1 MKKDFLALDNH
12 TTLKETRYTTR
23 KMPTDLL
30 CAMGM
35 NRKS

>member
-1 MKKDFLALDNH
+1 MKKDFLALDNLSH
-12 TTLKETRYTTR
+12 LKKAQYTTR

-30 CAMGM
+30 CVMVM